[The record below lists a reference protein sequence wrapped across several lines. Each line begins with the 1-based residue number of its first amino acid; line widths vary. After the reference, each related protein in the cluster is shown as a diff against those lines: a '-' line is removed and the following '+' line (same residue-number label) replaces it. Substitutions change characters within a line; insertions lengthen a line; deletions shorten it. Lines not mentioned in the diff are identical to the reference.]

1 MMTSL
6 KGMDELFQGKVFEN
20 VLDWTKK
27 LKMAL
32 EVQGY
37 DELKLFKIAMLNL
50 QGKAKDWYKKLEPT
64 PID

>member
-1 MMTSL
+1 V
-6 KGMDELFQGKVFEN
+6 DELFQGKEFEG

-27 LKMAL
+27 IKMAS

-37 DELKLFKIAMLNL
+37 DELKLFKIVVLNL
-50 QGKAKDWYKKLEPT
+50 QGKSKDWYKKLEPT